1 MFEVQEF
8 IASCQAALKEHSPEL
23 AVKELMERAMSRPAE
38 VEAALGAPTQ
48 GGITTLLRSDE
59 LTVLNIIWPPG
70 MALYPHNHNLWA
82 VIGLYGG
89 QEDNTFFRRNTRG
102 TGLIRA
108 GFKELQA
115 QDAIVLGK
123 DAIHAVT
130 NPRRVFTGAIH
141 VYGGDFFARPRSEW
155 DSEQS
160 EERPYSVERAM
171 RAFAEA
177 NEKWLAQQGKSS

>member
-1 MFEVQEF
+1 MFEPQEF

-23 AVKELMERAMSRPAE
+23 AVKELVEEVMSHPTD
-38 VEAALGAPTQ
+38 VLSALGTPSQ
-48 GGITTLLRSDE
+48 GGITTLLRSDA
-59 LTVLNIIWPPG
+59 LSILNIIWPPG

-89 QEDNTFFRRNTRG
+89 QEDNTFFRRNPKDT
-102 TGLIRA
+102 TLVRA

-123 DAIHAVT
+123 DAIHAVA
-130 NPRRVFTGAIH
+130 NPRGVFTGAIH
-141 VYGGDFFARPRSEW
+141 VYGGDFFAQPRSEW

-160 EERPYSVERAM
+160 PEQPYSVERAM
-171 RAFAEA
+171 QAFAEA
-177 NEKWLAQQGKSS
+177 NEQWLARQGGSN